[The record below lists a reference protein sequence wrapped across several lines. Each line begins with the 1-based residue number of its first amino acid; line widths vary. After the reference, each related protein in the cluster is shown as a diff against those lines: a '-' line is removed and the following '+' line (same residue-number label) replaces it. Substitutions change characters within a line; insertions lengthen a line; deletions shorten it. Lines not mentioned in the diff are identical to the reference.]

1 MLDSVYV
8 LCKFIDTIPA
18 ARLRLCTHKNQ
29 FDKKKQH
36 IPREAMHRIEIKVLR
51 EEKKTSNDGREST
64 FDNKNIYNLTLGVV
78 MDFRV
83 YFGPIMLPLKVHM
96 DPLNKCFDSTY
107 NI

>member
-51 EEKKTSNDGREST
+51 EEKKPTTAENQRST
-64 FDNKNIYNLTLGVV
+64 TRTFT
-78 MDFRV
+78 
-83 YFGPIMLPLKVHM
+83 
-96 DPLNKCFDSTY
+96 T
-107 NI
+107 